1 MLANLSRRF
10 WPSQGGSMF
19 LWPNGDLGTAD
30 VTPTNADTL
39 PPVARA
45 LELVSGDIGRLPACV
60 QVETSAGYE
69 KIDSPALD
77 LIKHHPNEYQSGYE
91 FMRYMVRTLMLQG
104 NAGAVIRRTR
114 GGELLELV
122 PVLPDRFRIQYRTDG
137 SVYYRVADIPED
149 LEPDRVIH
157 FRLSGT
163 APLWGDSPVV
173 RGRATLDLLAEQEA
187 TGRAH
192 FSTGAVGKI
201 ALTSPEL
208 IGDSAVA
215 RLRESW
221 KASHGNAGAISTP
234 MIMQGG
240 MTASTVGA
248 NLSQSDWLKARNFST
263 QQVGMMFGIPP
274 QMLYADETGETA
286 EHTYTQLRAYVD
298 SCLSHYTELIGGEI
312 QRKLLPPG
320 ERMTFDFR
328 HMLRGSVDQVV
339 AAARQAIDAGVM
351 TQNEA
356 REMLNLPRIE
366 GGDELVFSKNYSA
379 GGLTDAEQDE
389 DATDEA

>member
-1 MLANLSRRF
+1 MF
-10 WPSQGGSMF
+10 VWPSA
-19 LWPNGDLGTAD
+19 DLTAAAI
-30 VTPTNADTL
+30 TPRSADTL

-45 LELVSGDIGRLPACV
+45 LELVSGDIGRLPARV
-60 QVETSAGYE
+60 QVETDLGIE
-69 KIDSPALD
+69 TVESPALD
-77 LIKHHPNEYQSGYE
+77 LLKTQPNEYQSGYE
-91 FMRYMVRTLMLQG
+91 FLRYMIRTLMLHG
-104 NAGAVIRRTR
+104 NAGAIIRRTR

-122 PVLPDRFRIQYRTDG
+122 PLMPETFQVIYRPDG
-137 SVYYRVADIPED
+137 SIYYTVTEVGHLECED
-149 LEPDRVIH
+149 VIH
-157 FRLSGT
+157 FRLAGHR
-163 APLWGDSPVV
+163 PLWGESPVV
-173 RGRATLDLLAEQEA
+173 RCRASLDLLAEQEA

-298 SCLSHYTELIGGEI
+298 SCLSHYTALIGGEI
-312 QRKLLPPG
+312 ERKLLSPG
-320 ERMTFDFR
+320 ERLTFDFR

-379 GGLTDAEQDE
+379 GGLTDAEQQEEAPSDE
-389 DATDEA
+389 D